1 MCGRDE
7 LSAPAHGPDHHHHQR
22 PVQAGTTSIYV
33 LHIVPVAFEQ
43 ACIVSSS
50 SGFGSDIRLV
60 MIMRFLGSI
69 SIGNVTNK

>member
-22 PVQAGTTSIYV
+22 PVQAGTPSIYV
-33 LHIVPVAFEQ
+33 LHIVPVALS
-43 ACIVSSS
+43 IVSSS

-60 MIMRFLGSI
+60 II
-69 SIGNVTNK
+69 SD